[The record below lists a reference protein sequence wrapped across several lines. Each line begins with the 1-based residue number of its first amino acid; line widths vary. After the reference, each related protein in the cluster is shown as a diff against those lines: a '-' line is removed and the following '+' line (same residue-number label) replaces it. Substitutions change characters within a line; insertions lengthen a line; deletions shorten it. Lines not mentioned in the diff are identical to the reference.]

1 MKKRGFAL
9 ALILTAALCL
19 AGCASEDAPQRASD
33 ENGLPLAEWT
43 DEPVIAQVIVNS
55 GFAAEIEAGLKISEI
70 DSYWRVYEQ
79 WDNGELI
86 SVAPLVNHLNDLE
99 PWASL
104 QHEDYIFVHVNL
116 QSKCNK

>member
-1 MKKRGFAL
+1 M
-9 ALILTAALCL
+9 
-19 AGCASEDAPQRASD
+19 
-33 ENGLPLAEWT
+33 
-43 DEPVIAQVIVNS
+43 IAQVIVNS

-104 QHEDYIFVHVNL
+104 QHEDIFSCRRKRSGL
-116 QSKCNK
+116 YCG